1 MTVLPV
7 QNEGFILKSILN
19 IRKKDSR
26 IFSRERKHSVTSFP
40 HRVFVEKSTTRTL
53 GRILLIKHFGFY
65 KLDFN

>member
-26 IFSRERKHSVTSFP
+26 IFSRERKHSVASFP
-40 HRVFVEKSTTRTL
+40 HRAFAEKRKTRTS